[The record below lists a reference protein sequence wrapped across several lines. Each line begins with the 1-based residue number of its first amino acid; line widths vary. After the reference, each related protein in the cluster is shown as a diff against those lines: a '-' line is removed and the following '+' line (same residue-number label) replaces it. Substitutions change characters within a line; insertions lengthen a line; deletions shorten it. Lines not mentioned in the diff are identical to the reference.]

1 MEKIGVCCDHAGYEL
16 KEVVKPFLVAKG
28 FEVVDFG
35 THSIDSC
42 DYADFAHPMGDA
54 IDKEEFKR
62 GIAIC
67 GSANGITMT
76 VNKHQSVR
84 AAICWEL
91 ELAALARQHND
102 ANVCSIPARFVSE
115 SLALDIIS
123 SFLVTEFEGGR
134 HKNRVD
140 KIAIK

>member
-16 KEVVKPFLVAKG
+16 KEVVKPFLEAKG
-28 FEVVDFG
+28 FEVLDFG
-35 THSIDSC
+35 THTMDSC
-42 DYADFAHPMGDA
+42 DYADFAHPMGAA
-54 IDKEEFKR
+54 IDSKELSR

-76 VNKHQSVR
+76 INKHQSVR

-91 ELAALARQHND
+91 EIAALARQHND

-115 SLALDIIS
+115 SVALEIVS
-123 SFLVTEFEGGR
+123 SFLETEFEGGR
-134 HKNRVD
+134 HQYRVD
-140 KIAIK
+140 KIAL